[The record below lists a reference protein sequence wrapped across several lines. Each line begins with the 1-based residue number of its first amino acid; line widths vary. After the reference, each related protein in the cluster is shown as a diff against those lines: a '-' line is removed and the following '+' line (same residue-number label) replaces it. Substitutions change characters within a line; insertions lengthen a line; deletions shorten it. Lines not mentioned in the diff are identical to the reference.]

1 VEGASVT
8 SRILFDLFAAVAVL
22 FSALMVVGRHPVR
35 SVLSLVV
42 AFFGLAA
49 CYVMLGAPFIG
60 ALQVIVYAGAILV
73 LFLFV
78 LMLLNIGRPPVERGG
93 RPVQALLGSLGTVAF
108 AAMLLGVLRSSGAAL
123 PAAAPVP
130 PDPSSLGEPAALA
143 RVLFGDYLLH
153 FEAISVLLLAALVG
167 AFVLARRESRT

>member
-1 VEGASVT
+1 MT
-8 SRILFDLFAAVAVL
+8 TTRLLFDGFGVLAVL
-22 FSALMVVGRHPVR
+22 FSALMVVTRNPVR

-42 AFFGLAA
+42 AFFGLAGA
-49 CYVMLGAPFIG
+49 YVMLGAPFIG

-78 LMLLNIGRPPVERGG
+78 LMLLNIAHPPADRGG
-93 RPVQALLGSLGTVAF
+93 RPVQALLGSLATVAF
-108 AAMLLGVLRSSGAAL
+108 AAMLLGALRSSGTAL
-123 PAAAPVP
+123 PAATPVP
-130 PDPSSLGEPAALA
+130 PDPASLGEPSSLA

-167 AFVLARRESRT
+167 AFVLARREPRT

>member
-1 VEGASVT
+1 MTRVVFDVFAALA
-8 SRILFDLFAAVAVL
+8 ILFAGI
-22 FSALMVVGRHPVR
+22 MVVSRNPVR

-42 AFFGLAA
+42 AFFALAVS
-49 CYVMLGAPFIG
+49 YVMLGAPFIG

-78 LMLLNIGRPPVERGG
+78 LMLLNIGKPIPPGGG
-93 RPVQALLGSLGTVAF
+93 RPVQAFLGGIGTIVF
-108 AAMLLGVLRSSGAAL
+108 AAMLLGALRSSGTAL
-123 PAAAPVP
+123 PAAGPVL
-130 PDPSSLGEPAALA
+130 PDPASLGEPANLA

-167 AFVLARRESRT
+167 AFVLARREPRT